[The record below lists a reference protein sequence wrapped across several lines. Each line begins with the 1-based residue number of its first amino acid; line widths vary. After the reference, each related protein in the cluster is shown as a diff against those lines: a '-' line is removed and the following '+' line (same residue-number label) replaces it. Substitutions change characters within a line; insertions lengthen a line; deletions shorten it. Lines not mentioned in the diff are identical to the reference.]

1 MKLVTMMRDLI
12 ALAGVVSFF
21 TGLYMA
27 WPPAAWIVGGLIAV
41 AVVVCS
47 VVIEHRAKNRG

>member
-12 ALAGVVSFF
+12 ALAGVVSFL

-27 WPPAAWIVGGLIAV
+27 WPPAAWITGGLITV